1 MNPQESQGLK
11 NAYGTHKNNQNRV
24 IWDMMPE
31 YWTNHP
37 EFCTKDGWRSTEA
50 AQMSNMPALYDRV
63 AKGLDE
69 LLASHGYH
77 REGNMYRTEK
87 GNEDTI
93 ALYCHFGVSCVM
105 LSYLWGISPFILWHS
120 LMMAPTSMTELM
132 TEEREEGKVFFR
144 ADPHRGYL
152 SIFMQVARSLPSQ
165 DVSAKLMTTGRKD
178 IKMKLLYEFGVIM
191 AATFLGEIC
200 HAVLPFPIPAS
211 IYGLLL
217 MLFALCTKIIKL
229 EQVKVAGDF
238 LLDIMP
244 PMFIPA
250 GVGLLTAWP
259 DLKPVLVPVLV
270 ITVVVT
276 VFVMVVT
283 GRVSQRV
290 IWMTKEKEEE
300 K

>member
-1 MNPQESQGLK
+1 MFL
-11 NAYGTHKNNQNRV
+11 
-24 IWDMMPE
+24 I
-31 YWTNHP
+31 
-37 EFCTKDGWRSTEA
+37 C
-50 AQMSNMPALYDRV
+50 
-63 AKGLDE
+63 
-69 LLASHGYH
+69 
-77 REGNMYRTEK
+77 
-87 GNEDTI
+87 
-93 ALYCHFGVSCVM
+93 
-105 LSYLWGISPFILWHS
+105 
-120 LMMAPTSMTELM
+120 
-132 TEEREEGKVFFR
+132 
-144 ADPHRGYL
+144 
-152 SIFMQVARSLPSQ
+152 MQAVKSLPLQ
-165 DVSAKLMTTGRKD
+165 DDTAKLITTGRKD
-178 IKMKLLYEFGVIM
+178 IKMKLLYDFGVIM
-191 AATFLGEIC
+191 AVTFLGEIC